1 MVGLEGSLRVFLTLL
16 AILCLSGLAVHG
28 VIYQHEP
35 LKNTET
41 FGLPC
46 LFCEVWDT
54 EEHMA
59 QQGMRSIAPH
69 EREQGIHEMD
79 AGATYKERINLED
92 THDTQT
98 NLFNDESP
106 NRGDDMADR
115 GHTVGEEGTLHIEA
129 NDGDHV
135 GGTKES
141 LDRGPPDTE
150 SHNDR

>member
-1 MVGLEGSLRVFLTLL
+1 ME
-16 AILCLSGLAVHG
+16 
-28 VIYQHEP
+28 
-35 LKNTET
+35 N
-41 FGLPC
+41 GLPNI
-46 LFCEVWDT
+46 
-54 EEHMA
+54 
-59 QQGMRSIAPH
+59 GAPSDM
-69 EREQGIHEMD
+69 MD

-106 NRGDDMADR
+106 NGGDDMVDR

-135 GGTKES
+135 GGTKGS

-150 SHNDR
+150 SHNDRSSVARPRYHMAWGRGDTGRRASVDGHLKVDSVEKFEPPPP